1 MLDQVNG
8 TWSPLALSRS
18 NAGCTGSHFILT
30 AGRSSNHNSGTMSYS
45 TVGWTERT
53 VEATAA
59 TKNNGVDLQDRVE
72 RVFEKIVT
80 PTKTGVLNISP
91 LEIIA
96 SGLTIG
102 LLLWFHDAAISSKV
116 PLLIPPFAG
125 SIGVLYTQPGMTQA
139 RSWNVIAGQF
149 FGGLAGFICAS
160 IFTGSLPLAAGFAIS
175 LALLF
180 QRSTHS
186 LHPPALATAL
196 IVVIIPESHGV
207 RYLFFPILL
216 GAVIIVV
223 IAWIVHLFEFT
234 ALAHLKRMV
243 SPPGVAAEASSSKE
257 IL

>member
-1 MLDQVNG
+1 LKRRQQ
-8 TWSPLALSRS
+8 P
-18 NAGCTGSHFILT
+18 
-30 AGRSSNHNSGTMSYS
+30 
-45 TVGWTERT
+45 
-53 VEATAA
+53 
-59 TKNNGVDLQDRVE
+59 KKNGVDLQDRVE

-160 IFTGSLPLAAGFAIS
+160 IFTGSLPLAAGFAIG

-223 IAWIVHLFEFT
+223 IAWIVHLFRSRHWHT
-234 ALAHLKRMV
+234 
-243 SPPGVAAEASSSKE
+243 SKE
-257 IL
+257 WCLLLGWLQRQAQVKKFCNPRTTRILGVFPPLWRVTCR